1 MKTIGLIGGMSWEST
16 AIYYKIINEYM
27 RDNLGELHS
36 AKCLLYSVNFQ
47 EIVDCQKAGD
57 WEKATSILADVAK
70 NLEKAGADCVLICT
84 NTMHKIAEQVADAVS
99 IPLIHIADVTAA
111 SILSQGKRKVGLLAT
126 QYTMEQDF
134 YIERMKKLGVELI
147 VPEKA
152 DREIVHSV
160 IFGELCAGKI
170 NDSSREQYRRIMQ
183 ELVERGAEGIILG
196 CTEITLLVSQEDALV
211 PLFDSTLLHAMEAAR
226 FAIEKRPATA
236 I

>member
-36 AKCLLYSVNFQ
+36 AKCLLYSVNFR

-84 NTMHKIAEQVADAVS
+84 NTMHKIAEQVAAAVT

-152 DREIVHSV
+152 DREIVHNV

-170 NDSSREQYRRIMQ
+170 NDSSRDQYRCIMQ

-196 CTEITLLVSQEDALV
+196 CTEITLLVSQEDASV
-211 PLFDSTLLHAMEAAR
+211 PLFDSTLLHAVEAAR
-226 FAIEKRPATA
+226 FAIEKRPANA